1 MSQSLLNELS
11 LSQYFMEK
19 GYRLEPYY
27 WQNTEIE
34 LGTAIYFDEALLV
47 YRVEPELKR
56 VLIVKFSRLEAKSG
70 LSSPFKPL
78 YFLADAVIAIY
89 GTGYRLEGK
98 VDVFRGSRLS
108 NQRLA
113 RYYQHTGAELDV
125 QTGQYSLLLSNL
137 KSIH

>member
-1 MSQSLLNELS
+1 MNQSLLNELS
-11 LSQYFMEK
+11 LSQYFMQK
-19 GYRLEPYY
+19 GYQLEPYY

-34 LGTAIYFDEALLV
+34 LGTAIYFDDALLV
-47 YRVEPELKR
+47 YRVEPDLQR
-56 VLIVKFSRLEAKSG
+56 VLIVKFSRQTAKSG

-78 YFLADAVIAIY
+78 YLLADAAIAVY
-89 GTGYRLEGK
+89 GIDYRLEGK

-113 RYYQHTGAELDV
+113 RYYQHTGAELDI

-137 KSIH
+137 RPIN